1 MSKASRIAYH
11 VYLTLT
17 LFGMTVGVLYF
28 LLMRN
33 DFLTQ
38 NPDIEPYYKQYVGSA
53 VLTIVG
59 AVALLKGKRWGF
71 WAMLAGFGGA
81 FGIEIMAGLPWEKII
96 RIPVAA
102 LVLFLLMRWNKLFFA
117 G

>member
-1 MSKASRIAYH
+1 MSKASRILFH

-38 NPDIEPYYKQYVGSA
+38 NPDIEPLFKQYIAAALLLIAGT
-53 VLTIVG
+53 L
-59 AVALLKGKRWGF
+59 ALLKGRRWGF
-71 WAMLAGFGGA
+71 WAMMLGFTGA
-81 FGIEIMAGLPWEKII
+81 FGIEIISGFPWEKII

-102 LVLFLLMRWNKLFFA
+102 LALFLLMRWNKMI
-117 G
+117 

>member
-38 NPDIEPYYKQYVGSA
+38 NPDIEPYFKWYVSSA
-53 VLTIVG
+53 ATTIVG
-59 AVALLKGKRWGF
+59 TIALLKSQKWGF
-71 WAMLAGFGGA
+71 WVMLAGLAGA
-81 FGIEIMAGLPWEKII
+81 LCIEILAGFPWDKML
-96 RIPVAA
+96 RIPLAA
-102 LVLFLLMRWNKLFFA
+102 LLLFLLMRWNKLI
-117 G
+117 

>member
-17 LFGMTVGVLYF
+17 LFGMTVGILYF

-38 NPDIEPYYKQYVGSA
+38 NPDIEPYFKQYVTTAA
-53 VLTIVG
+53 VTVLGTI
-59 AVALLKGKRWGF
+59 ALLKGQKWGF
-71 WAMLAGFGGA
+71 WVMLAGFSGA
-81 FGIEIMAGLPWEKII
+81 FAIEIMSGFPWEKII
-96 RIPVAA
+96 RIPIAA
-102 LVLFLLMRWNKLFFA
+102 LALFLLMRWNKLI
-117 G
+117 

>member
-17 LFGMTVGVLYF
+17 LFGMTVAVLYF

-38 NPDIEPYYKQYVGSA
+38 NPDIEPLFSQYVTAALVMIAGT
-53 VLTIVG
+53 L
-59 AVALLKGKRWGF
+59 ALLKGRPWGF
-71 WAMLAGFGGA
+71 WVILVGLTAA
-81 FGIEIMAGLPWEKII
+81 FGIEIMSGFPWEKII

-102 LVLFLLMRWNKLFFA
+102 LVLFLLMRWNKMI
-117 G
+117 

>member
-1 MSKASRIAYH
+1 M
-11 VYLTLT
+11 LT

-38 NPDIEPYYKQYVGSA
+38 NPDIEPLFKQYVASA
-53 VLTIVG
+53 ILTAIG
-59 AVALLKGKRWGF
+59 AAALLQNRSWGF
-71 WAMLAGFGGA
+71 WAMILGLLGA
-81 FGIEIMAGLPWEKII
+81 FGIEIMSGFPWEKII

-102 LVLFLLMRWNKLFFA
+102 TVLILLRRWNHLKFNPRK
-117 G
+117 

>member
-1 MSKASRIAYH
+1 MSKASRLAFH

-38 NPDIEPYYKQYVGSA
+38 NPDIEPYFKQYVASA
-53 VLTIVG
+53 IVTIAG
-59 AVALLKGKRWGF
+59 TVALLKGQKWGF
-71 WAMLAGFGGA
+71 WVMLAGLAGA
-81 FGIEIMAGLPWEKII
+81 FWIETLSEFPWEKII
-96 RIPVAA
+96 RIPLAA
-102 LVLFLLMRWNKLFFA
+102 LLLFLLMRWNKLI
-117 G
+117 

>member
-1 MSKASRIAYH
+1 MSKASRIAFH

-38 NPDIEPYYKQYVGSA
+38 NPDIEPFYKYYIAAAIGM
-53 VLTIVG
+53 IVG
-59 AVALLKGKRWGF
+59 TVALLKDRRWGF
-71 WAMLAGFGGA
+71 WVMLAGLAAA
-81 FGIEIMAGLPWEKII
+81 FSIEAMSGLPWERII
-96 RIPVAA
+96 RIPIAA
-102 LVLFLLMRWNKLFFA
+102 LLLFLLMRWNKKI
-117 G
+117 